1 MADYDPEDTSVAAA
15 LFGFGAIIGTLGW
28 IAWFVFPPVGFGLWL
43 LSAPLLAGAVL
54 AKLYQF
60 I

>member
-1 MADYDPEDTSVAAA
+1 MNDYDPDDTSVAAA
-15 LFGFGAIIGTLGW
+15 LLGVGAIIATLGW
-28 IAWFVFPPVGFGLWL
+28 IAWFVFPPAGFGLWL
-43 LSAPLLAGAVL
+43 LSAPLFAGAVL